1 MNDGKKYQSGLH
13 ENSRGG
19 ARASLDGWYV
29 LRPDSDSIRSELLSP
44 SRESLPSRFN
54 KGGYKYITMIYLA
67 GIDTLV
73 IGFYLSKFNLNDKD
87 YNALNTAKELAKAPT
102 FKSSGHGTNFQKID
116 FVMSPAGRKP
126 YTYILLNND
135 FTLKLAKEVLNGSFP
150 EIFIELRSQFLWR
163 YGYKHIYTFIKEWV
177 NTWAE
182 IKSDIV
188 SRADLSI
195 DVKGFPDITIENVV
209 SRARKGKSYLQLIP
223 IQQGETYYYG
233 SKITG
238 WVFGSG
244 PLMIRI
250 YDKLYEIKLVH
261 KEWFQDLWKQG
272 GWDGESGVAR
282 VEIQLRRDFLKDFN
296 VTTFASF
303 EEALGD
309 IFRYVT
315 QDWFTLRE
323 PSGDKNRSRWPV
335 TPFWSEVQT
344 SINNFGKIYGLARGQ
359 IKEAKT
365 NFLIPQAAGLITSIL
380 ASMDS
385 FTLGDVDREIN
396 RYLKKKGLTLED
408 AVSEKKKQNSMFED
422 GYEPF

>member
-1 MNDGKKYQSGLH
+1 
-13 ENSRGG
+13 
-19 ARASLDGWYV
+19 
-29 LRPDSDSIRSELLSP
+29 
-44 SRESLPSRFN
+44 
-54 KGGYKYITMIYLA
+54 MIYLA

-73 IGFYLSKFNLNDKD
+73 MGFYLSKFNLTDKD
-87 YNALNTAKELAKAPT
+87 YIALNTAKELAKAPT
-102 FKSSGHGTNFQKID
+102 FKASGHVTNFQKIA

-150 EIFIELRSQFLWR
+150 EIFIEVRSQFLWR
-163 YGYKHIYTFIKEWV
+163 YGYKYVYTFLKEWIS
-177 NTWAE
+177 TWAE

-188 SRADLSI
+188 SRADLST
-195 DVKGFPDITIENVV
+195 DVTGFPDIRIENVV
-209 SRARKGKSYLQLIP
+209 SRGRKRGSYFQLIP
-223 IQQGETYYYG
+223 IPQGKVYYYG

-250 YDKLYEIKLVH
+250 YDKLFESKLVH

-272 GWDGESGVAR
+272 GWDGKSGVAR
-282 VEIQLRRDFLKDFN
+282 VEIQIRRDFLKDYN
-296 VTTFASF
+296 VSTFASF
-303 EEALGD
+303 EEALAD

-315 QDWFTLRE
+315 QDWLTLRE
-323 PSGDKNRSRWPV
+323 PSGDKNRSRWPI
-335 TPFWSEVQT
+335 TPFWSEVQS
-344 SINNFGKIYGLARGQ
+344 SINSFGKTYGLTRGQ

-380 ASMDS
+380 ASIDS
-385 FTLGDVDREIN
+385 FALGDVNREIN
-396 RYLKKKGLTLED
+396 RCLKKKGLTVED
-408 AVSEKKKQNSMFED
+408 AVLEKQKRNRMFED